1 MLISHTFFWACPPVG
16 GSGFRHSLFYCPAG
30 QLKRAQTMPLSL
42 TRVQFKLEIYT
53 SIFSI
58 TRVRDASEN
67 PFTKRSGVKDYIRQL
82 ADLWRCLFA
91 PARPIPLTI
100 SLKN

>member
-1 MLISHTFFWACPPVG
+1 MLVTNTLFGACPPVG
-16 GSGFRHSLFYCPAG
+16 GSSFRHSLFYCPAG

-42 TRVQFKLEIYT
+42 TRVQFKLEIYA
-53 SIFSI
+53 SIFFPK
-58 TRVRDASEN
+58 TCVRDASEN
-67 PFTKRSGVKDYIRQL
+67 PFTKHSGVKDCSGPARR
-82 ADLWRCLFA
+82 RCLFA

>member
-16 GSGFRHSLFYCPAG
+16 GSGLRHSLFYCPAG

-67 PFTKRSGVKDYIRQL
+67 PFTKRSGVKDYSGSARR
-82 ADLWRCLFA
+82 RCLFA